1 MRGAIGRMAQHITR
15 APRRKVRLTLGGTVA
30 FTVVDVLAQA
40 ATPPVFAWQS
50 VSSHRVVLAALG
62 ALLVTWGFLSATD
75 ARGDALEKAAR
86 ADRLKE
92 AAGRGRSTRNVDPV
106 RASLICASVCLLCWG
121 IARLQLWPMVSMN
134 DTIMI
139 LADPIKASVQHPL
152 VYALGLSGLVR
163 LGTALGGGSEV
174 VGVLLAAGVQMG
186 AWVAAV
192 ALVIHVLARAG
203 AGWITLGL
211 LTGYLALFP
220 LIANYSFALV
230 KDAVFALFIVA
241 AVPVLWL
248 ILRTRGEVLHRVDF
262 AILTTVVFAGI
273 GTTRN
278 NGLLVVLILV
288 PLVVVLADGQRRRA
302 ALVCA
307 VSLLV
312 SLAPVGIT
320 RMVAGD
326 QSFTESVGVPLQMLG
341 YAVVNDP
348 NCLPE
353 QVRDYVDT
361 VLPLER
367 WAEVHDPETV
377 DPVKYDASFNGAVID
392 DDPLG
397 FLRTWGQGALS
408 CPGAFASG
416 FLLHT
421 ADLWR
426 FDSQPIAGSG
436 QSMFTEVVSNSP
448 ANGEELSADYAAR
461 GINTHSLLPEH
472 LAKAVRWYL
481 TRGMAMVPGPEW
493 WMWCLVLVAS
503 GFALRHRSGEA
514 LAVLS
519 PTVLVWITLMLGAPT
534 VRPFRYMEFV
544 VVVAPIALAILWGMP
559 SPSPDGEPASPR
571 PKRT

>member
-1 MRGAIGRMAQHITR
+1 MVQHLTR
-15 APRRKVRLTLGGTVA
+15 APRRKVRLTVRVTVA

-50 VSSHRVVLAALG
+50 VSAHRVTLAALG

-75 ARGDALEKAAR
+75 ARGDALERAER
-86 ADRLKE
+86 ADRLEE
-92 AAGRGRSTRNVDPV
+92 APRSGRSTRNVNPV
-106 RASLICASVCLLCWG
+106 HASLICAALCLLCWG
-121 IARLQLWPMVSMN
+121 VARLQLWPMVSMN
-134 DTIMI
+134 DTILI
-139 LADPIKASVQHPL
+139 LSDPIKASVQHPL
-152 VYALGLSGLVR
+152 VYTLGLSGLVR
-163 LGTALGGGSEV
+163 LGTALGGGNEA
-174 VGVLLAAGVQMG
+174 VGVALAAGVQMA
-186 AWVAAV
+186 AWMAAS
-192 ALVIHVLARAG
+192 ASVIHVLARAG
-203 AGWITLGL
+203 ARWITLGL
-211 LTGYLALFP
+211 LIGYLALFP
-220 LIANYSFALV
+220 LVADYSFALV

-262 AILTTVVFAGI
+262 AVLTTVVLAGI

-278 NGLLVVLILV
+278 NGLLVVLILA
-288 PLVVVLADGQRRRA
+288 PMVVVLADGQRRRA
-302 ALVCA
+302 ALVSA

-341 YAVVNDP
+341 YAIVNDP
-348 NCLPE
+348 DCLPE
-353 QVRDYVDT
+353 RVRDYADT

-367 WAEVHDPETV
+367 WVEVHDPETV
-377 DPVKYDASFNGAVID
+377 DPVKYDSSFNGAVID

-397 FLRTWGQGALS
+397 FLRMWGQGALA

-448 ANGEELSADYAAR
+448 ANGEKLTADYAAR
-461 GINTHSLLPEH
+461 GISTHSLLPESV
-472 LAKAVRWYL
+472 AKAVRWYL
-481 TRGMAMVPGPEW
+481 TRGMAMVPGPGW
-493 WMWCLVLVAS
+493 WMWGLVLVGA

-514 LAVLS
+514 LAVLA
-519 PTVLVWITLMLGAPT
+519 PTVLVWLTLMLGAPT

-544 VVVAPIALAILWGMP
+544 VIVVPIALAILWGTPPP
-559 SPSPDGEPASPR
+559 SPEGESASRR

>member
-1 MRGAIGRMAQHITR
+1 
-15 APRRKVRLTLGGTVA
+15 VA

-86 ADRLKE
+86 ADRLE
-92 AAGRGRSTRNVDPV
+92 EVPRRGQSTRNVNPV
-106 RASLICASVCLLCWG
+106 RASLICAWVCLLCWG

-134 DTIMI
+134 DTILI
-139 LADPIKASVQHPL
+139 LSDPIKASVQHPL
-152 VYALGLSGLVR
+152 VYTLGLSGLVR
-163 LGTALGGGSEV
+163 LGTALAGGNEA
-174 VGVLLAAGVQMG
+174 VGVVLAAGIQMA
-186 AWVAAV
+186 AWMAAS
-192 ALVIHVLARAG
+192 ASVIHVLASAG
-203 AGWITLGL
+203 ARSITLGL
-211 LTGYLALFP
+211 LIGYLALFP
-220 LIANYSFALV
+220 LIADYSFALV

-241 AVPVLWL
+241 AFPVLWL

-262 AILTTVVFAGI
+262 AVLTTVVLAGI

-278 NGLLVVLILV
+278 NGLLVVLILA

-302 ALVCA
+302 ALVSA
-307 VSLLV
+307 VFLLV

-348 NCLPE
+348 DCLPE
-353 QVRDYVDT
+353 QVRDYADT

-367 WAEVHDPETV
+367 WVEIYDPETV
-377 DPVKYDASFNGAVID
+377 DAVKYDSSFNGAVID

-397 FLRTWGQGALS
+397 FLRVWGQGALS
-408 CPGAFASG
+408 CPAAFASG

-448 ANGEELSADYAAR
+448 ANGEELTADYAAR
-461 GINTHSLLPEH
+461 GISTHSLLPESI
-472 LAKAVRWYL
+472 AKAVRWYL
-481 TRGMAMVPGPEW
+481 TRGMAMVPGPGW
-493 WMWCLVLVAS
+493 WMWGLVLVAS
-503 GFALRHRSGEA
+503 GFTLRHRSGEA

-519 PTVLVWITLMLGAPT
+519 PTVLVWITLMSAAPT
-534 VRPFRYMEFV
+534 VRPFPLHGVRRGRRPDRAGHPV
-544 VVVAPIALAILWGMP
+544 GNAISVAGRGVSVAPRNVR
-559 SPSPDGEPASPR
+559 DGR
-571 PKRT
+571 H